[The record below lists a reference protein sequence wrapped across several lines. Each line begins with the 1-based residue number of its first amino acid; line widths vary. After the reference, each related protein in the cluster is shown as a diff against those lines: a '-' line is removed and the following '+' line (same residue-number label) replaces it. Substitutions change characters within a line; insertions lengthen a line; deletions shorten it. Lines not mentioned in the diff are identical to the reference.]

1 MPRGDRTGPAGL
13 GPMTGRAA
21 GFCAGYDVPGYM
33 NPGWGRG
40 RGRGFGFFGRGGGR
54 GRRNWF
60 YATGLPGWQRMAQ
73 GMPAFG
79 WWGGS
84 PYGTRP
90 QTAEWT
96 VEEEKAALKSE
107 IEFLKTQLKSFEKR
121 MEELEKEE
129 A

>member
-1 MPRGDRTGPAGL
+1 
-13 GPMTGRAA
+13 
-21 GFCAGYDVPGYM
+21 
-33 NPGWGRG
+33 
-40 RGRGFGFFGRGGGR
+40 
-54 GRRNWF
+54 
-60 YATGLPGWQRMAQ
+60 MAQ

-96 VEEEKAALKSE
+96 VEEEKAALKGE
-107 IEFLKTQLKSFEKR
+107 IEFLKTPVESCEKR